1 MILNSKPNPYENLPT
16 LFSHYF
22 IHSFIHLNIY
32 IEHQQG
38 VGILLDTEDTDANMV
53 ACPNLGG
60 EWGSIWQVIRLTIS
74 CDECS
79 GGRIRVLSEHV
90 CERMAPTS
98 FSLLREGPMGCVSAE
113 TGGRGPGE

>member
-1 MILNSKPNPYENLPT
+1 MDNNKKPIKRGLVKILTFNDFEFKPNPWLLPT

-60 EWGSIWQVIRLTIS
+60 GGVNLTS
-74 CDECS
+74 HQANNQ
-79 GGRIRVLSEHV
+79 L
-90 CERMAPTS
+90 
-98 FSLLREGPMGCVSAE
+98 
-113 TGGRGPGE
+113 